1 MLVIL
6 GFVDVMTASELYICV
21 DAKSALF
28 LIRFF
33 FVEILESRS
42 FKVKLNTLR
51 SLERNPI
58 WRKKYRKYRKHIL
71 YVCKTK

>member
-28 LIRFF
+28 FIRFF

-58 WRKKYRKYRKHIL
+58 WRKKNRKYREKKF
-71 YVCKTK
+71 VCM